1 MVQPPPSPPP
11 DKRGGVRLALTL
23 FGAFLCIIAPIVGAL
38 PGPGGIFVFAAGFA
52 LMLKNSAIVRRLY
65 ARLKAKHPQKGQWVD
80 WALRRR
86 SALRRAKRD
95 RERRHQGRGGD

>member
-1 MVQPPPSPPP
+1 M
-11 DKRGGVRLALTL
+11 RLALTV
-23 FGAFLCIIAPIVGAL
+23 FGGFLCIISPIVGLL

-52 LMLKNSAIVRRLY
+52 LMLKNSAIVRRVY

-86 SALRRAKRD
+86 SARRRAKRD
-95 RERRHQGRGGD
+95 RERRHEERRGD